1 MMELKMMFRGWPGV
15 AAVQFVHSALVA
27 QDLLVWIPGVDLSTT
42 YQAML
47 WQVSHI

>member
-1 MMELKMMFRGWPGV
+1 MLESKGYAEGLAYG
-15 AAVQFVHSALVA
+15 AAVKVVCLASVA
-27 QDLLVWIPGVDLSTT
+27 RGSPVQILGADIRTT